1 MGMINTTD
9 YPSYAKV
16 TPVDDY
22 GRPIE
27 TPVDEIDEAHKAEI
41 DETPKAEVDENKAE
55 VA

>member
-16 TPVDDY
+16 TPVDE
-22 GRPIE
+22 IE
-27 TPVDEIDEAHKAEI
+27 
-41 DETPKAEVDENKAE
+41 ETPKAEVDENKAE

>member
-9 YPSYAKV
+9 YPSYAKA

-27 TPVDEIDEAHKAEI
+27 TPVDETDEAPKAEI
-41 DETPKAEVDENKAE
+41 DFAPKAEVDENKAE

>member
-27 TPVDEIDEAHKAEI
+27 TPIEDIDKIPATEKKEG
-41 DETPKAEVDENKAE
+41 E
-55 VA
+55 

>member
-1 MGMINTTD
+1 MGMINATD

-27 TPVDEIDEAHKAEI
+27 ADIDEVS
-41 DETPKAEVDENKAE
+41 ETTKTEE
-55 VA
+55 

>member
-27 TPVDEIDEAHKAEI
+27 TPIEDVDEAPVTEKKE
-41 DETPKAEVDENKAE
+41 EE
-55 VA
+55 